1 MSNPRFSR
9 DSDNRVTDAVSGHT
23 TAVLTEDAAKLVVK
37 GGNSADAIMRCMGSV
52 ASTHIEGGY
61 AIQVD
66 HNGFHVREV

>member
-9 DSDNRVTDAVSGHT
+9 DSDNRVTDAVSCLR
-23 TAVLTEDAAKLVVK
+23 TAPLNPEHAELVVR
-37 GGNSADAIMRCMGSV
+37 GGNSADAIMRAMGSV

-66 HNGFHVREV
+66 RYTFHITEV